1 MSLVKLINVT
11 NSHSRLVLNQLE
23 NTDAELVK
31 VYTAGDTTVIFTS
44 APNHN
49 EILLINKKRN
59 IRPTEVE
66 EIKNYFL
73 KKLPDGSYDPSTISV
88 IQMSEVVEI
97 SIKKSLSSSH

>member
-1 MSLVKLINVT
+1 MKLINVT

-49 EILLINKKRN
+49 EILLINKKQN

-73 KKLPDGSYDPSTISV
+73 KKLPDGSYDPATISV
-88 IQMSEVVEI
+88 IQMPEVVEI
-97 SIKKSLSSSH
+97 SIKKTLSSSR